1 MSLPEQR
8 AFGLG
13 VVWVEFVD
21 LGVEQVGEEEGVVFG
36 AGGGWDFGVKAA
48 PLLGCIAGHKRLA
61 DGFGV
66 CEDSGLDGF
75 LFCGGLAL
83 FTRQLLGFLNVKPI
97 SSRNRERRLG
107 YPLYVRDQLIFSVS
121 SARVI
126 ATKQFLRSSSISL
139 LFGPIFVA

>member
-1 MSLPEQR
+1 MPKNLPRLRKCSTNLPEQR

-75 LFCGGLAL
+75 LFCGGVAWHLKLHEGVAILTGSECLLAT
-83 FTRQLLGFLNVKPI
+83 F
-97 SSRNRERRLG
+97 E
-107 YPLYVRDQLIFSVS
+107 
-121 SARVI
+121 
-126 ATKQFLRSSSISL
+126 
-139 LFGPIFVA
+139 